1 MAEKRHENNNVL
13 DHICGVVFLGTPHI
27 EDTSQLNINI
37 VETIV
42 RASAAP
48 FNFLSFTQEDNQM
61 IALISRG
68 FSDFSGHI
76 ISTFETIQSKYRGVK
91 WKVQFPRTRLVVAK
105 EHASLPSNLQA
116 EIYGIPSSHGDLCK
130 VEIGGELYKAI
141 ARLLDTAVLKHEV
154 FSIPQIVTERYEL
167 HTDGSSQDEWDMQSL
182 RSHRSRMAKPVAE
195 VSSSSVIESHKEMA
209 QDVVSALRSIEP
221 KQETL
226 SASAGYSSI
235 FSYEVVPSTNHFE
248 PEQPKLR
255 IPCFSVGSQTRRTPF
270 FGRDDVLRSID
281 KSLLPDSIQSPID
294 EASIRPSGN
303 LKTFTLC
310 GAGGIGKTELASEY
324 IFTRRE
330 KYLAIFWVTAD
341 SRNVLLEDFA
351 RIAVEIGLQEK
362 NEAGD
367 LAEACELVK
376 GWLCNPV
383 KDAELPLSSPGNEI
397 PWLLVLDNVDDWG
410 TIEDFWPT
418 TGIGSVLITSRD
430 PLSRS
435 HVFTAQHGLDL
446 EPFSSSDSLE
456 FLHVVSQNPFKGSP
470 GSAKAIA
477 RWAGGLPLV
486 INAIASTMS
495 AQNLTYDMMLELLE
509 KNGFAAV
516 SADGIPQMHLLPDV
530 SVSIASMIGLACL
543 DKGTQSLIYV
553 LSFLNPEGIHQ
564 KLLIN
569 TTDRVQ
575 LFTFPK
581 NHGKLNHAQNKL
593 QKASLITFNEST
605 HTICMHRI
613 YQDIVRES
621 LSPEVRVRALLTAL
635 EIVSEAWVY
644 QPLENRFNTARY
656 EACSAVF
663 PHVDRV
669 YQHYEK
675 LFRSRKIEAS
685 EQAASLFND
694 AGWYCFERGLP
705 HESKPFYRL
714 AQSICEALQQTS
726 PSHKVA
732 KLLRESHNNQGSA
745 ANETNNPQESL
756 HHNLTWISLML
767 EWISSDGQ
775 QKIDYELGCA
785 YNEVGV
791 AYAMNNMYSLALD
804 SFEKSVSTYKSL
816 PDYDEKWLGWP
827 LPNIGM
833 VYWIQGN
840 HKSALEILHRMREI
854 YETAYGRDDRQS
866 FKTGKVLYGIGNVY
880 LSLGDLE
887 HALEYHLRALSQWSE
902 TLGTGHHR
910 VGDVSHKIAQDLMG
924 QGRFEKAQEY
934 LTQAL
939 RIFARRPHHRQEY
952 ARTTFRQGQLYLAS
966 GSIDQAE
973 QSFKAA
979 HKQRQSLMPQDI
991 RSWDELSEKDY
1002 DELVIFMSR

>member
-1 MAEKRHENNNVL
+1 MFFRRHFTNLIREILGGLIWKQVILSSPKAYANMAEKRHENNNVL
-13 DHICGVVFLGTPHI
+13 DHIFGVVFLGTPHV
-27 EDTSQLNINI
+27 EDTSQLDINI

-42 RASAAP
+42 
-48 FNFLSFTQEDNQM
+48 L
-61 IALISRG
+61 
-68 FSDFSGHI
+68 
-76 ISTFETIQSKYRGVK
+76 
-91 WKVQFPRTRLVVAK
+91 AK
-105 EHASLPSNLQA
+105 EHAVLPSNPGA
-116 EIYGIPSSHGDLCK
+116 EIYGIPSSHENLCK

-141 ARLLDTAVLKHEV
+141 ARLIDTAVLKHEV
-154 FSIPQIVTERYEL
+154 FSIPQVVT
-167 HTDGSSQDEWDMQSL
+167 
-182 RSHRSRMAKPVAE
+182 E
-195 VSSSSVIESHKEMA
+195 VSSSSLIECHKEKT
-209 QDVVSALRSIEP
+209 QDRVSSLLSIEH

-226 SASAGYSSI
+226 SASAGYSST

-255 IPCFSVGSQTRRTPF
+255 IPCFSVGSQTRKTPF

-294 EASIRPSGN
+294 EGSIRPSGN
-303 LKTFTLC
+303 LKTFALC

-324 IFTRRE
+324 IFTRRD

-383 KDAELPLSSPGNEI
+383 KDAESPLSSPGNEI
-397 PWLLVLDNVDDWG
+397 PWLLVLDNVDDWS

-418 TGIGSVLITSRD
+418 TGIGSILITSRD

-470 GSAKAIA
+470 GSAKALA

-486 INAIASTMS
+486 INAMASTMS
-495 AQNLTYDMMLELLE
+495 AQNLTYDMMLSLLE
-509 KNGFAAV
+509 KDGFAAV
-516 SADGIPQMHLLPDV
+516 SVEGISQMHLLPDV

-543 DKGTQSLIYV
+543 DECTQSLIYV
-553 LSFLNPEGIHQ
+553 LSFLNPDSIHQ
-564 KLLIN
+564 KLLIDI
-569 TTDRVQ
+569 TDEVQ
-575 LFTFPK
+575 LSTFPK
-581 NHGKLNHAQNKL
+581 NHDELSYAQNKL

-605 HTICMHRI
+605 HTIRMHRI

-621 LSPEVRVRALLTAL
+621 LTPQVRVRALLTAL

-675 LFRSRKIEAS
+675 LFRSRQIGAS

-714 AQSICEALQQTS
+714 TQSICEALQQTS
-726 PSHKVA
+726 PSEKVA
-732 KLLRESHNNQGSA
+732 SLLRENHNNQGSA

-756 HHNLTWISLML
+756 HHNLTWISLMR
-767 EWISSDGQ
+767 ERISSDGQ

-804 SFEKSVSTYKSL
+804 FFQKSISTYKSL

-840 HKSALEILHRMREI
+840 HKSALEVLHRMREI

-887 HALEYHLRALSQWSE
+887 HAMEYHLRALSQWSE

-910 VGDVSHKIAQDLMG
+910 IGDVSHKIAQDLIG
-924 QGRFEKAQEY
+924 QGQFEKAQEY

-939 RIFARRPHHRQEY
+939 RIFARRPHHRQEH

-966 GSIDQAE
+966 GNIDQAE

-979 HKQRQSLMPQDI
+979 HKQRQSLMPQDV

-1002 DELVIFMSR
+1002 DKLVIFMSR

>member
-1 MAEKRHENNNVL
+1 MFFRRHFTNLIREILGGLIWKQVILSSPKVSQTINNLKAYANMAEKRHENNNVL
-13 DHICGVVFLGTPHI
+13 DHIFGVVFLGTPHV
-27 EDTSQLNINI
+27 EDTSQLDINI

-42 RASAAP
+42 
-48 FNFLSFTQEDNQM
+48 L
-61 IALISRG
+61 
-68 FSDFSGHI
+68 
-76 ISTFETIQSKYRGVK
+76 
-91 WKVQFPRTRLVVAK
+91 AK
-105 EHASLPSNLQA
+105 EHAVLPSNPGA
-116 EIYGIPSSHGDLCK
+116 EIYGIPSSHENLCK

-141 ARLLDTAVLKHEV
+141 ARLIDTAVLKHEV
-154 FSIPQIVTERYEL
+154 FSIPQVVTECHKEK
-167 HTDGSSQDEWDMQSL
+167 TQD
-182 RSHRSRMAKPVAE
+182 R
-195 VSSSSVIESHKEMA
+195 VSS
-209 QDVVSALRSIEP
+209 LLSIEH

-226 SASAGYSSI
+226 SASAGYSST

-255 IPCFSVGSQTRRTPF
+255 IPCFSVGSQTRKTPF

-294 EASIRPSGN
+294 EGSIRPSGN
-303 LKTFTLC
+303 LKTFALC

-324 IFTRRE
+324 IFTRRD

-383 KDAELPLSSPGNEI
+383 KDAESPLSSPGNEI
-397 PWLLVLDNVDDWG
+397 PWLLVLDNVDDWRS
-410 TIEDFWPT
+410 I
-418 TGIGSVLITSRD
+418 LITSRD

-470 GSAKAIA
+470 GSAKALA

-486 INAIASTMS
+486 INAMASTMS
-495 AQNLTYDMMLELLE
+495 AQNLTYDMMLSLLE
-509 KNGFAAV
+509 KDGFAAV
-516 SADGIPQMHLLPDV
+516 SVEGISQMHLLPDV

-543 DKGTQSLIYV
+543 DECTQSLIYV
-553 LSFLNPEGIHQ
+553 LSFLNPDSIHQ
-564 KLLIN
+564 KLLIDI
-569 TTDRVQ
+569 TDEVQ
-575 LFTFPK
+575 LSTFPK
-581 NHGKLNHAQNKL
+581 NHDELSYAQNKL

-605 HTICMHRI
+605 HTIRMHRI

-621 LSPEVRVRALLTAL
+621 LTPQVRVRALLTAL

-675 LFRSRKIEAS
+675 LFRSRQIGAS

-714 AQSICEALQQTS
+714 TQSICEALQQTS
-726 PSHKVA
+726 PSEKVA
-732 KLLRESHNNQGSA
+732 SLLRENHNNQGSA

-756 HHNLTWISLML
+756 HHNLTWISLMR
-767 EWISSDGQ
+767 ERISSDGQ

-804 SFEKSVSTYKSL
+804 FFQKSISTYKSL

-840 HKSALEILHRMREI
+840 HKSALEVLHRMREI

-887 HALEYHLRALSQWSE
+887 HAMEYHLRALSQWSE

-910 VGDVSHKIAQDLMG
+910 IGDVSHKIAQDLIG
-924 QGRFEKAQEY
+924 QGQFEKAQEY

-939 RIFARRPHHRQEY
+939 RIFARRPHHRQEH

-966 GSIDQAE
+966 GNIDQAE

-979 HKQRQSLMPQDI
+979 HKQRQSLMPQDV

-1002 DELVIFMSR
+1002 DKLVIFMSR